1 MQVGDILKMTV
12 SNFFFNF
19 LHCSVK
25 PQEGSYGVFVK
36 EGSARCHLPTLPKV
50 RLSSFVSSSLLSLCY
65 FKILLVIFFK

>member
-36 EGSARCHLPTLPKV
+36 EGSARCHLPTLHACSSSPKV
-50 RLSSFVSSSLLSLCY
+50 RLSSFVSSSLL
-65 FKILLVIFFK
+65 